1 MFSDYEKRLCNDFY
15 FLVLREDERFI
26 EIQSKNTRHCWIIQK
41 QTNST
46 NHKPVIL
53 YHKHH
58 LKDPYYHKQYA
69 TLTVKHAIQIVKEHD
84 AYILAQRQRQD
95 ACKS

>member
-1 MFSDYEKRLCNDFY
+1 MWYRLIR
-15 FLVLREDERFI
+15 LLERS
-26 EIQSKNTRHCWIIQK
+26 EAPEEVPDQSKNTRHCWIIQK
-41 QTNST
+41 RSSLT

-58 LKDPYYHKQYA
+58 LSDPYYHKQYA
-69 TLTVKHAIQIVKEHD
+69 TLTVKHAIQISKEHD
-84 AYILAQRQRQD
+84 AYILAQRQRQS